1 MKQEHLTTEELLDQL
16 NSTLATSELDQYVSQ
31 LPPTDATRTFSSYI
45 NQLLTEKH
53 LQSADVIRDS
63 QIQRNYGYQILDGTK
78 NPGRDKVLAIC
89 LSASCTVEETQR
101 VLALAGAG
109 ALYPKKIRDSILI
122 FALNRQLT
130 VSQTNELLYE
140 YKEAPL

>member
-1 MKQEHLTTEELLDQL
+1 MKQEPLTTEELLDQL
-16 NSTLATSELDQYVSQ
+16 NSTLATSELNQYVSS
-31 LPPTDATRTFSSYI
+31 LPPTDTTRTFSSYI

-53 LQSADVIRDS
+53 RQSADVIRDS

-101 VLALAGAG
+101 ALALAGVG

-122 FALNRQLT
+122 FALNRQLS

>member
-1 MKQEHLTTEELLDQL
+1 MKQESLSTEELLKLLDSSL
-16 NSTLATSELDQYVSQ
+16 GTSELDQYVSQ
-31 LPPTDATRTFSSYI
+31 LPPADTSRTFSSYI

-78 NPGRDKVLAIC
+78 NPGRDKVIAIC
-89 LSASCTVEETQR
+89 LSASCTLEETQR
-101 VLALAGAG
+101 ALALAGAG

-122 FALNRQLT
+122 FALNRQLS

>member
-1 MKQEHLTTEELLDQL
+1 MKQEPLTTEELLDQL
-16 NSTLATSELDQYVSQ
+16 NSTLAASELDQYVSQ
-31 LPPTDATRTFSSYI
+31 LPQADTTRTFSSYI

-63 QIQRNYGYQILDGTK
+63 QIQRNYGYQILDGSK

-101 VLALAGAG
+101 ALALAGAG

-122 FALNRQLT
+122 FALNRQLS

>member
-1 MKQEHLTTEELLDQL
+1 MKQEPLSTEELLKLLDSSL
-16 NSTLATSELDQYVSQ
+16 GTSELDQYVSQ
-31 LPPTDATRTFSSYI
+31 LPPADTSRTFSSYI

-78 NPGRDKVLAIC
+78 NPGRDKVIAIC
-89 LSASCTVEETQR
+89 LSASCTLEETQR
-101 VLALAGAG
+101 ALALAKAG

-122 FALNRQLT
+122 FALNRQLS